1 MNKFFIALTI
11 FLSQQLFAQTSIV
24 VNPASQDLSIKPMGM
39 PNSDGK
45 IRHYVS
51 VGGIEMGNIY
61 LNSEIVPNRLIQN
74 AKTEGK
80 LLTLDFETSEIKM
93 KDIAADRRSEEKI
106 ALIKCIA
113 QRDQIE
119 ALITDYMTNQ
129 NNSGRSTAQER
140 QPLQRLEQT
149 SDLDSLYFR

>member
-1 MNKFFIALTI
+1 
-11 FLSQQLFAQTSIV
+11 
-24 VNPASQDLSIKPMGM
+24 M